1 MIARTVQLKMEN
13 WIQTKSEIPI
23 LCLYLVVRLFYL
35 SLCSISLMNDRLFS
49 QEMRFHLSLSVFLHS
64 TSLQSLSRFLS
75 FFPHHPCISAY
86 AFHSISFW
94 FKIHLSVLCIFPLF
108 LFRLQKWGCLA
119 ETSDCIKIHACSY
132 SFSYSVVVLLVG
144 RRGFWGLSSRVWGEG
159 WCLVSMWREKGRG
172 LDCGGVAVCIWG
184 RPSRCAPE
192 NWIWEF

>member
-1 MIARTVQLKMEN
+1 
-13 WIQTKSEIPI
+13 
-23 LCLYLVVRLFYL
+23 
-35 SLCSISLMNDRLFS
+35 MNDRLFS

-64 TSLQSLSRFLS
+64 TPLQSLSRFLS
-75 FFPHHPCISAY
+75 FFPHHPCLSAY

-108 LFRLQKWGCLA
+108 FYFHCRIEAAWLRRATALKFMPAHILFH
-119 ETSDCIKIHACSY
+119 I
-132 SFSYSVVVLLVG
+132 VLLCCWVG

-159 WCLVSMWREKGRG
+159 CCLVSMWREKGRG
-172 LDCGGVAVCIWG
+172 LDGGGGGGFAVCIWG